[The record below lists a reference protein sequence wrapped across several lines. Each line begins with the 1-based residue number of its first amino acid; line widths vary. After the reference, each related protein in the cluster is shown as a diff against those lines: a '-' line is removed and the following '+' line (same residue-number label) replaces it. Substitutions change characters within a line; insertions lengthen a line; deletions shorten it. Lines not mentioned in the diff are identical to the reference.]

1 MKSAFNAFKTNDD
14 DETDRQGL
22 INALRLV
29 FYNLTKGE
37 VEKIPGDIYTSA
49 EKSAEESVSIYDVL
63 DFFDA
68 HPEITNEKK
77 PELTRCSSAALS
89 QRSTLKEVKQPL
101 SADCISR
108 EQNREIGVP
117 QSNLAVEQNN
127 QQQENET
134 PLSQEQSPP
143 PPPQQQS
150 LIPPPP
156 SPKPIAVIN
165 YHIQK
170 RINKH
175 KAKDI
180 KTFGV
185 ASRDILADNEKLEVA
200 LSRFLANKEVSS
212 KELFYKKLGG
222 INYCITIAAT
232 CEQVPSLICTLF
244 EKFAEAKKDYIEI
257 KRTFPQK
264 RKGKG
269 KYTDFITKTRKSSKR
284 RRRCS
289 TLLLP

>member
-22 INALRLV
+22 SNALRLV

-37 VEKIPGDIYTSA
+37 VEKITGDIYTAA
-49 EKSAEESVSIYDVL
+49 EKSAEESVSIYDLL

-68 HPEITNEKK
+68 HPEITNERKS
-77 PELTRCSSAALS
+77 ELTRCSSAALP
-89 QRSTLKEVKQPL
+89 QRPTLKEAKQPL

-134 PLSQEQSPP
+134 PPSQEQL
-143 PPPQQQS
+143 PPQQQS
-150 LIPPPP
+150 LIPPP
-156 SPKPIAVIN
+156 SPLKPITVIN

-175 KAKDI
+175 KARDI

-185 ASRDILADNEKLEVA
+185 ASRDILADNEKLEAA

-264 RKGKG
+264 RIKGKG